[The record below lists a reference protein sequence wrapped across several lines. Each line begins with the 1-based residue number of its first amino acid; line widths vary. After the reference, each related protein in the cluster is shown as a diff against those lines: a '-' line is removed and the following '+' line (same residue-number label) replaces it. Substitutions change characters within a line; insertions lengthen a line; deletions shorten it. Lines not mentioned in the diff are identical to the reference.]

1 MSERVENLK
10 VKCFMCQNIAA
21 KVKENKVLTSS
32 EEYHLT
38 ADLSAIEK
46 LRKISFPGSKQE
58 MK

>member
-21 KVKENKVLTSS
+21 KIKEDKTLTDE
-32 EEYHLT
+32 EEYHLA

-46 LRKISFPGSKQE
+46 LREASFSNSRQE